1 MKILYEDRDIVA
13 VSKPAGVLSELTGNK
28 QSVPLL
34 LKEYFEGRGHKSEI
48 FTVHRLDRDVAGV
61 MVLAR
66 TQKAASNLSVQ
77 IANRKVTKKY
87 LAVIKGVPEKT
98 EDTLNDLLFR
108 DASKGKTFVVDRMRK
123 GVRDASLAYKVLSS
137 AEGYSLV
144 EIELFTGRTHQIRVQ
159 FAFRS
164 LPLYGDGRYGSG
176 DGGHTPALYCKE
188 MTSLHPYTGKET
200 KIEDLP
206 DFSLYPW
213 SIFEDMFN
221 S

>member
-1 MKILYEDRDIVA
+1 MKILHEDRDIVA

-28 QSVPLL
+28 QSVPMFLQ
-34 LKEYFEGRGHKSEI
+34 EYFLQRGHKTDV
-48 FTVHRLDRDVAGV
+48 FTVHRLDRDVSGV

-66 TQKAASNLSVQ
+66 TPKAASNLSGQ

-123 GVRDASLAYKVLSS
+123 GVRDASLAYKVLGTI
-137 AEGYSLV
+137 EGLSLV

-159 FAFRS
+159 FASRA

-188 MTSLHPYTGKET
+188 MIFSHPYTGREV

-206 DFSLYPW
+206 DFSVYPW
-213 SIFEDMFN
+213 SLFAGVL
-221 S
+221 

>member
-28 QSVPLL
+28 QSVPLY
-34 LKEYFEGRGHKSEI
+34 LKEYFEQRGHKSDV

-66 TQKAASNLSVQ
+66 TPKAASQLSGQ
-77 IANRKVTKKY
+77 IANRRVTKRY
-87 LAVIKGVPEKT
+87 LAVLKGVPEKS

-108 DASKGKTFVVDRMRK
+108 DAARGKTYVVDRMRK

-137 AEGYSLV
+137 KEGFSLV

-159 FAFRS
+159 FASRS

-176 DGGHTPALYCKE
+176 DGGHTPALFCKE
-188 MTSLHPYTGKET
+188 MTFAHPYSGKII
-200 KIEDLP
+200 KIEDFP
-206 DFSLYPW
+206 DFSVYPW
-213 SIFEDMFN
+213 SVFAKKTQM
-221 S
+221 